1 MRIPKKRV
9 ACPWFFYLFLFLM
22 SAPRSCIL
30 SILFVYH
37 DVYISQ
43 SDKTPISFRWWWIS
57 PKGDTFLLYCIKI
70 IIIYSSLMENFSL
83 VNSHSLLGNPLILP
97 QIQIL
102 ISFWS
107 QKAENQK
114 FEIEEKVM
122 SERVKMPNRH
132 FLRSDYLHFFFY
144 LKFLVFVS
152 LVFQISIFQ

>member
-1 MRIPKKRV
+1 
-9 ACPWFFYLFLFLM
+9 
-22 SAPRSCIL
+22 
-30 SILFVYH
+30 
-37 DVYISQ
+37 
-43 SDKTPISFRWWWIS
+43 
-57 PKGDTFLLYCIKI
+57 
-70 IIIYSSLMENFSL
+70 MENFSL